1 MADSVIVHAGSSAL
15 EEEKDGAVSEG
26 DNHEPPERRD
36 GLYREVIALRE
47 DLRNHIAEE
56 MPVIRK
62 MMQELGSTD
71 QVRERRIFIEILI
84 LREAARAKLRTALIE
99 KGLLLALLAF
109 ITFVA
114 VAIWHELG
122 AAIKLMLGKQ

>member
-1 MADSVIVHAGSSAL
+1 MAEADDQQI
-15 EEEKDGAVSEG
+15 
-26 DNHEPPERRD
+26 ERRD
-36 GLYREVIALRE
+36 GLYREVVALRK

>member
-1 MADSVIVHAGSSAL
+1 MN
-15 EEEKDGAVSEG
+15 ESEV
-26 DNHEPPERRD
+26 HEPPERRD
-36 GLYREVIALRE
+36 GLYREVVALRE

-56 MPVIRK
+56 MPAIRE
-62 MMQELGSTD
+62 MMQELGSPD

-99 KGLLLALLAF
+99 KGLLLALVAL
-109 ITFVA
+109 IVFVA
-114 VAIWHELG
+114 SAIWHELG